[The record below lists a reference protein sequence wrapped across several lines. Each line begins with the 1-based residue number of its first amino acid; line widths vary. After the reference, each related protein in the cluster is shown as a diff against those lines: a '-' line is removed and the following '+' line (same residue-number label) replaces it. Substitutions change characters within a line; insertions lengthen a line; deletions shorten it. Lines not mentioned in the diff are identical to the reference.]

1 MASPSSAVALI
12 AEPTFGTAA
21 PRCGRWPQAWPVTTG
36 SNTSALPNRDIVPAA
51 GYKLGDILTVRVLRN
66 RNVERTAKGPRLKI
80 AKVPSIGSGL
90 EVDQGPAG
98 RHKPRPGT
106 RRTRFPRE
114 SGTSRNTTFPPSAAQ
129 AFRGA
134 PTSQQASHR
143 PQPDSTRVDQTV
155 VSEEAGQRADPAPG
169 HREPDDTSPVAP
181 GNSFTLL
188 IDGR

>member
-21 PRCGRWPQAWPVTTG
+21 PRCGRWPQAWPVTAG
-36 SNTSALPNRDIVPAA
+36 SNTSVLPNRDIVPAA

-66 RNVERTAKGPRLKI
+66 RNVERTEKGPRLKI
-80 AKVPSIGSGL
+80 AKAPSIGSGL

-98 RHKPRPGT
+98 RHKPRAGT
-106 RRTRFPRE
+106 PHTRLPRE

-134 PTSQQASHR
+134 PTSHQASHR
-143 PQPDSTRVDQTV
+143 PQPDSTRVIRRSSPRMPGSAPT
-155 VSEEAGQRADPAPG
+155 RPPG

-181 GNSFTLL
+181 GN
-188 IDGR
+188 